1 MWCGDIV
8 AYDSHITTIFFNKAK
23 TMMTL
28 EQIRQALSDRMPIKV
43 AEATG
48 LHYNTIRQ
56 VRDNPD
62 ANPTHK
68 VLQALSDYFESR
80 KVTHG

>member
-1 MWCGDIV
+1 LWCSDIV
-8 AYDSHITTIFFNKAK
+8 AYDWHITTIFSNKDK
-23 TMMTL
+23 NMMTL
-28 EQIRQALSDRMPIKV
+28 EQIRQALSDRMPIRV

-68 VLQALSDYFESR
+68 VLQALSDYLESR

>member
-1 MWCGDIV
+1 LWCSDIV
-8 AYDSHITTIFFNKAK
+8 AYDWHITTIFLNKDK
-23 TMMTL
+23 NMMTL

-56 VRDNPD
+56 VRDNPE

>member
-1 MWCGDIV
+1 
-8 AYDSHITTIFFNKAK
+8 
-23 TMMTL
+23 MMTL
-28 EQIRQALSDRMPIKV
+28 EQIRDALSDRMPVKV

-48 LHYNTIRQ
+48 VHYNTIRQ
-56 VRDNPD
+56 VRDNPN

-68 VLQALSDYFESR
+68 VMLALSNYLESR

>member
-1 MWCGDIV
+1 
-8 AYDSHITTIFFNKAK
+8 
-23 TMMTL
+23 MMTL
-28 EQIRQALSDRMPIKV
+28 EQIRDALSDRMPMKV

-48 LHYNTIRQ
+48 VHYNTIRQ
-56 VRDNPD
+56 VRDNPN

-68 VLQALSDYFESR
+68 VLLALSTYLESR

>member
-1 MWCGDIV
+1 
-8 AYDSHITTIFFNKAK
+8 
-23 TMMTL
+23 MMTL
-28 EQIRQALSDRMPIKV
+28 EQIRDALSDRMPIKV

-48 LHYNTIRQ
+48 VHYNTIRQ
-56 VRDNPD
+56 VRDNPN

-68 VLQALSDYFESR
+68 VLLALSNYVESR

>member
-1 MWCGDIV
+1 
-8 AYDSHITTIFFNKAK
+8 
-23 TMMTL
+23 MMTL
-28 EQIRQALSDRMPIKV
+28 EQIRDALSDRMPIKV

-48 LHYNTIRQ
+48 VHYNTIRQ
-56 VRDNPD
+56 VRDNPN

-68 VLQALSDYFESR
+68 VMLALSNYLESR

>member
-1 MWCGDIV
+1 LWCSDIV
-8 AYDSHITTIFFNKAK
+8 AYDSHIQKIIFHKGRN
-23 TMMTL
+23 MMTL
-28 EQIRQALSDRMPIKV
+28 EQIRQALSDRMPVKV

-68 VLQALSDYFESR
+68 VLQALSDYLESR